1 MTFLSIIISC
11 TLRKKANEIQSQSP
25 GKPLLLVIQTIR
37 KFFAT
42 LNLIIWVRNQY
53 RFFTNYFFLFS
64 VTDLLIILTVFTGD
78 YLCSLKWC
86 HQQMHLQFLYL
97 SFPLLSNQPLP
108 RKQELSC
115 GCKKAIISHSEFFIK
130 VIWATFIQSNF
141 EIWNFFQK
149 NTGEYLPVPSFAQ
162 LYFIDKS
169 ADCAYTGNIPLFA
182 EINEQRTHHRF

>member
-1 MTFLSIIISC
+1 
-11 TLRKKANEIQSQSP
+11 
-25 GKPLLLVIQTIR
+25 
-37 KFFAT
+37 
-42 LNLIIWVRNQY
+42 
-53 RFFTNYFFLFS
+53 
-64 VTDLLIILTVFTGD
+64 
-78 YLCSLKWC
+78 
-86 HQQMHLQFLYL
+86 MHLQFLYL

-130 VIWATFIQSNF
+130 VFWATFIQSNF

-182 EINEQRTHHRF
+182 EINEKRTHHRF